1 MVEGVAGLTALGV
14 NGLLM
19 ELTNRPRR
27 GDIDMDWKRLD
38 AARRDAGAI
47 EVDLIEAYAQGRIKR
62 RDFMKRGA
70 IIGMSVPF
78 MGAIIAACGS
88 DDDSGGGDDGGGS
101 TDTTGGTGGGGSGAA
116 GGSLIVGIQQGDSA
130 TGLDPVNM
138 IDLGTYNVVSQ
149 SFEYL
154 VGLGDDG
161 NIAPT
166 ALATNWTPNDTGDV
180 WTFELRE
187 GVTWQDGSEFTSED
201 VAATMD
207 RLVEVGNAGLD
218 GVIDVG
224 SVDFSDPAVA
234 VFTLVEPNGN
244 FPVLVSLFNAQS
256 VITPTDF
263 TNGTTL
269 DERPSG
275 TGAWILDSF
284 DASTF
289 SASFVRNPDW
299 WGGQTPLDSTELRG
313 FADIGT
319 AVTAMQSR
327 DIDAIQQFSVI
338 GGEGLLDD
346 GSFTLLTPP
355 SSAHR
360 QVWFNLNEPQFAE
373 KSIRQAF
380 AWSLDRQQ
388 MVDTLFAGR
397 AEIGNDHPVLSSLP
411 FYDPD
416 AVEQRSR
423 DVEQAQAL
431 LAEAGVDS
439 LDVTLQTGDLQ
450 DIPDLA
456 AIIQQNA
463 AEVGINVTVNTQSNS
478 TFYEAGWCPQLYG
491 VPSSDIDTLPCETS
505 FPFGIVDYGHRPT
518 PDIFLGS
525 ALSTG
530 GVWNSSNYANP
541 EFDAQLSAY
550 RTAVDVEG
558 QTAAISEIQQI
569 LWEDVPAMYPYFFNY
584 LSGHDESVEGVQAT
598 ALGHTILSAAT
609 KG

>member
-1 MVEGVAGLTALGV
+1 
-14 NGLLM
+14 
-19 ELTNRPRR
+19 
-27 GDIDMDWKRLD
+27 MDWKRLD

-70 IIGMSVPF
+70 IIGLSVPF
-78 MGAIIAACGS
+78 MGADIAACGG
-88 DDDSGGGDDGGGS
+88 DDDEGGDDDGGGS
-101 TDTTGGTGGGGSGAA
+101 TDTTGSTSGGGSGAT

-138 IDLGTYNVVSQ
+138 LDLGTYNVVSQ

-161 NIAPT
+161 NIAAT
-166 ALATNWTPNDTGDV
+166 ALATAWEPNETGDV
-180 WTFELRE
+180 WTFELRQ
-187 GVTWQDGSEFTSED
+187 GVTWQNGSEFTSAD

-207 RLVEVGNAGLD
+207 RLVEAGNAGLT
-218 GVIDVG
+218 GVIEAG
-224 SVDFSDPAVA
+224 AVDASDPARA
-234 VFTLVEPNGN
+234 VITLVEPNGN

-256 VITPTDF
+256 LITPVDYA
-263 TNGTTL
+263 NGDTL
-269 DERPSG
+269 DARPDG

-284 DASTF
+284 DAATF
-289 SASFVRNPDW
+289 SATYSRNPNW
-299 WGGQTPLDSTELRG
+299 WGGETPLDAIELRG

-327 DIDAIQQFSVI
+327 DIDAIQQFTVI
-338 GGEGLLDD
+338 GGEGLLNDD
-346 GSFTLLTPP
+346 SFTLLTPP

-360 QVWFNLNEPQFAE
+360 QVWFNVAQPTFAD
-373 KSIRQAF
+373 KHVRQAI
-380 AWSLDRQQ
+380 AWTFDRQQ
-388 MVDTLFAGR
+388 MVDTLFSGR
-397 AEIGNDHPVLSSLP
+397 AEIGNDHPILSSLP

-423 DVEQAQAL
+423 NIEQAQAL

-463 AEVGINVTVNTQSNS
+463 AEAGINITVNTQSNS
-478 TFYEAGWCPQLYG
+478 TFYEAGWCPELYG
-491 VPSSDIDTLPCETS
+491 AESSDPATLPCESS
-505 FPFGIVDYGHRPT
+505 FEFGIVDYGHRPV

-530 GVWNSSNYANP
+530 GVWNSSNYANS
-541 EFDAQLSAY
+541 EFDDQLSAY

-558 QTAAISEIQQI
+558 QTAAISQIQQI
-569 LWEDVPAMYPYFFNY
+569 LWEDVPAAYPYFFNY
-584 LSGHDESVEGVQAT
+584 LSGHDESVQGVQAT